1 MPPVLV
7 GSDERRPRRM
17 DAAMFVAVL
26 VVGLV
31 LILGMHA
38 SPDTLA
44 LYFAALAS
52 LYVAWRSL

>member
-1 MPPVLV
+1 
-7 GSDERRPRRM
+7 M